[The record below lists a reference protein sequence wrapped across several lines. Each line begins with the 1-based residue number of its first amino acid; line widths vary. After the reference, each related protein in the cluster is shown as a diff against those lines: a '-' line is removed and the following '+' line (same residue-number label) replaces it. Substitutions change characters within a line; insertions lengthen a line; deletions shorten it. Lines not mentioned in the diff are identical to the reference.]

1 MEKTARRKI
10 IVASTA
16 SAFLAATA
24 VSVSALAG
32 AGPASAAV
40 CGHYEKTEFYD
51 STISL
56 PKPFHWSPFSGERR
70 VAHYTHCTSDGSN
83 VMIRIDTADGP
94 TDLCVQPGETRLGF
108 VNQDKRISY
117 SYAIGGC

>member
-1 MEKTARRKI
+1 MKNAGFRKI
-10 IVASTA
+10 TSTA
-16 SAFLAATA
+16 GATA
-24 VSVSALAG
+24 LLATALASASGLIG
-32 AGPASAAV
+32 AGPASAGV
-40 CGHYEKTEFYD
+40 CGHYEKTEYYD

-56 PKPFHWSPFSGERR
+56 PKPFTWSPFSGERR

-83 VMIRIDTADGP
+83 VNVRVDTADGP
-94 TDLCVQPGETRLGF
+94 LDLCLPPGESRLGF